1 MQRFISSTSGGPP
14 APATEASEE
23 TEGDAAVKWVRS
35 TLSQLKCGVTKQ
47 KRTQAQKNM
56 LYDSNYVRF
65 WNRQGLIMVSEI
77 RIVVNIVGE
86 YNEKD
91 AVSETASLGVMKCN
105 VASDNDYKNIH
116 T

>member
-1 MQRFISSTSGGPP
+1 MSN
-14 APATEASEE
+14 
-23 TEGDAAVKWVRS
+23 K
-35 TLSQLKCGVTKQ
+35 

-65 WNRQGLIMVSEI
+65 WNRQGLITVSEI
-77 RIVVNIVGE
+77 RIAVNIVGV

-91 AVSETASLGVMKCN
+91 AVSEAASLGVMKCN

-116 T
+116 TQVEFLHEVCILLYVNSTSIENTKIQSNKEADV